1 MRTSQIG
8 IDLIHSFESFRKKA
22 YKCPA
27 GVWTIGWGST
37 RIYDRRVIEGD
48 LITESVAELQFYK
61 DLMMFEGTVKDLV
74 FVDLNQ
80 NQFDALVSLC
90 YNIGSKNFY
99 RSSVLRYINKEM
111 YDTAGHKFLLWNK
124 AINPKT
130 GKLRVLKGLV
140 RRRNAERE
148 LYFSEFHFISNEWAS
163 MNLNPKG
170 IMKLWFGWQNR
181 RYTIRPFNM
190 TTIDQILRKENI

>member
-61 DLMMFEGTVKDLV
+61 DLMMFEGTVKQYV
-74 FVDLNQ
+74 TVDICQ

-90 YNIGSKNFY
+90 YNIGSRNFHN
-99 RSSVLRYINKEM
+99 SSVVRCLNDHDYESSANS
-111 YDTAGHKFLLWNK
+111 FLLWNK
-124 AINPKT
+124 ATNP
-130 GKLRVLKGLV
+130 
-140 RRRNAERE
+140 
-148 LYFSEFHFISNEWAS
+148 
-163 MNLNPKG
+163 
-170 IMKLWFGWQNR
+170 
-181 RYTIRPFNM
+181 
-190 TTIDQILRKENI
+190 